1 MVIIIFNLIVHQ
13 FGIVQKTERSNQW
26 AVKKRHSPAEYVS
39 IAMASEYSLKYISI
53 VPSHEEIAVLIFLR
67 KKQSQGIDE
76 YKENEKNSQYH
87 MKND

>member
-1 MVIIIFNLIVHQ
+1 
-13 FGIVQKTERSNQW
+13 
-26 AVKKRHSPAEYVS
+26 
-39 IAMASEYSLKYISI
+39 MASEYSLKYISI